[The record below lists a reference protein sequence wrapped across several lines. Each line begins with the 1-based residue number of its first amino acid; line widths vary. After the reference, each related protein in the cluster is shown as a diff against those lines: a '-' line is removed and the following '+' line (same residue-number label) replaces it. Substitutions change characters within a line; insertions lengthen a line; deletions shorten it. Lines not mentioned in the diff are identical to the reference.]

1 MVVIFSLVDVVH
13 QFLHSLPVFCHYF
26 GIAKLLPHHPRHYH
40 TGIRPSET
48 HHRLRFGA
56 ILCQWCHAGKCAG
69 STLRVA
75 HIAHPLMK
83 KRTRIGKE
91 CTCLGEHLRVGCP
104 SQALIAL
111 RAVGGH
117 REVVRQLS
125 PIGVHNQSIDRFVAG
140 GDCTGLELLRNR
152 CNGYRLNALDCDIA
166 TYRNRYQPI
175 AEKCASG
182 LICYRRLACCKGVFE
197 FHSGVGDAQ
206 ILAMDAALRTIHTS
220 ILGSVA
226 IVEQFRNFT
235 QERSAFGCGKLKC
248 GHTGAVLSKVHHK
261 VLAGANHNILIGS
274 KLSLYHHLTIF
285 FIARSFHF
293 LPYIGLDRRKCQ
305 IGAQIY
311 LCSGCRQYLA
321 RKFGVYFG
329 CCELFGCIISGFLAS
344 VIHFSI
350 ENRCMLHRSGY
361 SCLPRQ
367 CIGTQQLLCAVV
379 VGQFEHSAKGALL
392 SYHSFVPCRGD
403 YLVGPPSGRNLCR
416 ELILC
421 PCFGGDCGC
430 HIVGIR
436 PLGLLIMGKSG
447 FQHFVAYQPA
457 VHI

>member
-1 MVVIFSLVDVVH
+1 MVVVFRFIDVCQ
-13 QFLHSLPVFCHYF
+13 QFFHCIPVFCHYF

-40 TGIRPSET
+40 AGIRPSEA
-48 HHRLRFGA
+48 HHRRRFGT
-56 ILCQWCHAGKCAG
+56 ILRQRCHSGKSSGC
-69 STLRVA
+69 TLRVA
-75 HIAHPLMK
+75 HIAHPFMEK
-83 KRTRIGKE
+83 CSSIGKE
-91 CTCLGEHLRVGCP
+91 CSRFGKYLRVGGP
-104 SQALIAL
+104 AQALVAL

-117 REVVRQLS
+117 RQVVRQLS
-125 PIGVHNQSIDRFVAG
+125 PICVLNQSVNRFVAC
-140 GDCTGLELLRNR
+140 GDCAGFQLLGNR
-152 CNGYRLNALDCDIA
+152 CYGYCLNALDGDIIA
-166 TYRNRYQPI
+166 HRNRHQSV

-206 ILAMDAALRTIHTS
+206 ILAMDAALGTIHTA

-226 IVEQFRNFT
+226 IVEQLSHFA
-235 QERSAFGCGKLKC
+235 QERSTFGCGKLKC
-248 GHTGAVLSKVHHK
+248 GHTGAVLPEVHHK
-261 VLAGANHNILIGS
+261 VLAGANRNILIGS

-293 LPYIGLDRRKCQ
+293 LPYIGFDRRKCQ

-367 CIGTQQLLCAVV
+367 CIGAQQLLCAVV
-379 VGQFEHSAKGALL
+379 VGQFEHCAKGALL
-392 SYHSFVPCRGD
+392 AYHSFVPCGGD
-403 YLVGPPSGRNLCR
+403 YLVGPPSGCHLCR
-416 ELILC
+416 
-421 PCFGGDCGC
+421 
-430 HIVGIR
+430 
-436 PLGLLIMGKSG
+436 
-447 FQHFVAYQPA
+447 
-457 VHI
+457 